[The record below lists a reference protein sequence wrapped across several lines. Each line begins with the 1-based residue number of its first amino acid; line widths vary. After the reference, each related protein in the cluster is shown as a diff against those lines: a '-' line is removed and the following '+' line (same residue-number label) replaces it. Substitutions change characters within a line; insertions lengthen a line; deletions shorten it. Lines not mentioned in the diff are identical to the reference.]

1 MNKKSRKAFAAGR
14 AEARREYS
22 LWYTMLPTDVKQVIA
37 TYQREQLGVRHAN
50 KVAEFDHKITFDF
63 SADD

>member
-22 LWYTMLPTDVKQVIA
+22 LWYTMLPSEVKQVVA
-37 TYQREQLGVRHAN
+37 TYQREQSQIRHVN
-50 KVAEFDHKITFDF
+50 KVAEFDRKITFDF
-63 SADD
+63 SSE

>member
-14 AEARREYS
+14 VQARTEYS
-22 LWYTMLPTDVKQVIA
+22 LWYTMLPIEVKQVIA
-37 TYQREQLGVRHAN
+37 TYQREQSDVRHAN
-50 KVAEFDHKITFDF
+50 KVAEFDHKVTFDF